1 MEDNH
6 SVVVSGLI
14 TCLMWGIK
22 SKQRCPMNEKFKL
35 AETYF
40 IPSPLK
46 GDTQFM
52 TKKKRKKKVI
62 QGKDWAGILTV
73 LAVCVCV
80 GMCCIHPGLGR
91 LLR

>member
-52 TKKKRKKKVI
+52 TKKREKNTECPSHMDNK
-62 QGKDWAGILTV
+62 A
-73 LAVCVCV
+73 
-80 GMCCIHPGLGR
+80 
-91 LLR
+91 LLFPDTKWSTNHRNLPVKH